1 MTNQFSK
8 KVSDILLQSKEEAR
22 RTDYAAVMPEHLL
35 LGLMQDETG
44 PVNVLLRNENI
55 NRQAVQKELE
65 ERLSQE
71 QSANN
76 AKGDAFDRMAAT
88 DNEVM
93 LTEKATNILRLAVLK
108 LSKRPQIYSY
118 PLKNATEQGI
128 IFEKARFYLY
138 SINVNFSPN

>member
-93 LTEKATNILRLAVLK
+93 LTEKATNILRLAVL
-108 LSKRPQIYSY
+108 
-118 PLKNATEQGI
+118 E
-128 IFEKARFYLY
+128 ARLQHAMQVEPEHLVLAILHYI
-138 SINVNFSPN
+138 SGNGAK

>member
-76 AKGDAFDRMAAT
+76 SKGDAFDRMAAT

-93 LTEKATNILRLAVLK
+93 LTERQPTFCVWQCSKHVFSTPCRWNRNILCLPYCTTTLAMVP
-108 LSKRPQIYSY
+108 KRC
-118 PLKNATEQGI
+118 
-128 IFEKARFYLY
+128 
-138 SINVNFSPN
+138 